1 MVIFSIFFIIV
12 KVYYLFCKLK
22 KLKELNFKKN
32 IKIYYILFT
41 KLLLILTYI
50 NSLKI

>member
-22 KLKELNFKKN
+22 KKAKWDKN
-32 IKIYYILFT
+32 PKRKMT
-41 KLLLILTYI
+41 EP
-50 NSLKI
+50 